1 MKSSFK
7 FNKER
12 CVFLESSFN
21 EGRANELVG
30 KLFEL
35 DKSEGDI
42 FLHINSSGG
51 DVYAAKILYD
61 NIKLCQNK
69 VVGIVAGSCFSAA
82 TLVLQACHKRYATP
96 FSVLLIHFIN
106 YPISFTV
113 KGDNDIGSY
122 MKFLQDE
129 FEFMHKN
136 NKMVFN
142 ILKSKMK
149 LNEKQITELAL
160 QQKELNV
167 SQAKNYGLIDEII
180 NL

>member
-12 CVFLESSFN
+12 CVFLKSGFTEN
-21 EGRANELVG
+21 HINELVE

-35 DKSEGDI
+35 DKSEGEI

-51 DVYAAKILYD
+51 CITAFKILYD
-61 NIKLCQNK
+61 NILLCQNK
-69 VVGIVAGSCFSAA
+69 VIGIVAGSCFSAA
-82 TLVLQACHKRYATP
+82 TLILQACHKRYATP

-113 KGDNDIGSY
+113 KGDNDIGHY
-122 MKFLQDE
+122 MKFLQNE
-129 FEFMHKN
+129 FDFMHNN
-136 NKMVFN
+136 NKNVMK
-142 ILKSKMK
+142 ILKLKMT
-149 LNEKQITELAL
+149 LNEKQIYQLAL
-160 QQKELNV
+160 KEKELNV